1 MTRIN
6 LLPWREER
14 RKERQKQFIVML
26 VVAALLGAGVWAVGH
41 WHYEALIANQQ
52 HRNRI
57 LENEI
62 KLLDQRIAKIKD
74 LETVKANLI
83 ARMEVIQQ
91 LQQGR
96 PQVVHLFHQLVT
108 TLPDGV
114 YLTSVKQSG
123 NTITLKGVAE
133 SNARISSF
141 MENLDRSDWLAE
153 PKLDVIQV
161 KDVKSRTANSSPSRI
176 SEYTLLVKQ
185 KMPSTA
191 AASVKTTKAADK
203 KADAKKKPA
212 KKRGK

>member
-203 KADAKKKPA
+203 KADAKEKPA